1 MSNQNKLTLPLG
13 NGKTPLDIEN
23 AKLRN
28 TISILKSELLKHI
41 SLDELNNLLNQSKS
55 PSTANTNTNENGSST
70 LNSAS
75 NIIQSYS
82 NDNNNATP
90 TSAKFNTVTKLNTK
104 MSSSPST
111 LGLSNIMKKENV
123 APPRSRNRQS
133 DSSTSNQKAM
143 ETLQFNH
150 SDVSLTEA
158 ILEEDDEKVSASDYQ
173 TQHYLRSPAEQDLL
187 KNSDSASEDSD
198 DEFSLNSLTNK
209 NTDRSVKIKG
219 PHSEER
225 AKSLS
230 RPRSP
235 ISIKSPRLLDTELMD
250 FDTFSNN
257 ITQSNKQAD
266 IQSSISQSINDS
278 NKSFSSQFLDIPKEN
293 NNNVNNAMNLIK
305 ENDDLIAKENHNN
318 NLDLKFNSRILKP
331 PKSPA
336 PRSNN
341 VEDDKILA
349 EEDRR
354 NSEMSYNSS
363 IQLSPSPSI
372 MMTPKISQP
381 ANVKVKGLSPSPDL
395 KPATIEEHNKPA
407 TSTTYTTSR
416 IQIQSQNSLSTIKS
430 NNVNQTPTKLRASDS
445 NQVTSDDQSQRSSMY
460 ANSIQLS
467 QNDGLLLSPRAKQL
481 QSPRSASKNRHNVIY
496 DNKLHSPMRLEP
508 LDISEVESDF
518 KALNDYEKL
527 QLGID
532 IVKPEAK
539 KASPVKNEALFV
551 QPNELQNVEI
561 NLLSCIHYLEDTN
574 PKELGFLFR
583 VVDKKS
589 NKSLYEFSKKY
600 EQIVKLLSYLQR
612 YTKISLD
619 IPSHQRDED
628 GFVPKQIIGRHVN
641 INNIIRHAVKFGVDS
656 DNLSILIKLA
666 EFISTNISINT
677 FGNDLLNFSKFNN
690 DEVKVKLE
698 NYCMVKRYKTI
709 GSASPWKCRS
719 VGLIAERSNFWIKF
733 LDVRDNIQE
742 GLRLSSQTSL
752 EFFDNNEQ
760 DLEKYGCYNGFY
772 ISENGKKSAIGGSK
786 NNSKLYLS
794 FETREIRDNWI
805 KALYQIIKTGSLSNM
820 ELQQKQVFSDVQS
833 IKSDDSNDTNT
844 SARKH
849 RMRSLFP
856 FNKKDINTQGGEFTT
871 EVNSNDTAADSTI
884 VEGHVSD
891 SEAIED
897 NNKIFG
903 NFLHHALMKSSKKYN
918 DHVVPSI
925 IHNCIERLYMDDGYF
940 LKEQGI
946 FRISGSSLTIK
957 NLMEKYDKEY
967 DVDLRS
973 YDIHVVCSLMKTY
986 LRNIPDQGGILGNQ
1000 RSSSVDKLKEVCE
1013 QQSLNN
1019 TKIVD
1024 VIKETKRVLW
1034 NRDYIDVEH
1043 FDLCAVLFELLN
1055 KISLKSDSN
1064 KMNLRNLIIVFAP
1077 TLDLPVDVLAHFI
1090 RDYKYLFRKE
1100 ESFDETINRDD
1111 IKVNI
1116 PGM

>member
-1 MSNQNKLTLPLG
+1 MLNQNKLTLPLG
-13 NGKTPLDIEN
+13 KEKNPLDIEN
-23 AKLRN
+23 AKLRS
-28 TISILKSELLKHI
+28 TISILKSELMKHI
-41 SLDELNNLLNQSKS
+41 SLDELNNLLNQSKPLS
-55 PSTANTNTNENGSST
+55 AANTNENGSNT
-70 LNSAS
+70 LDTAS
-75 NIIQSYS
+75 KINQSYS
-82 NDNNNATP
+82 NDNNTVTP
-90 TSAKFNTVTKLNTK
+90 TSAKFNSITKSSTK

-111 LGLSNIMKKENV
+111 LGLSSIMRNENV

-133 DSSTSNQKAM
+133 DSSPSNQKAI
-143 ETLQFNH
+143 ENLQFNH

-158 ILEEDDEKVSASDYQ
+158 ILEEDDEKCSASDYH
-173 TQHYLRSPAEQDLL
+173 TQHSLRSPVEQDLL
-187 KNSDSASEDSD
+187 KNSDSASDDSD

-225 AKSLS
+225 AKPMS
-230 RPRSP
+230 RPISP

-250 FDTFSNN
+250 LDTFSKHT
-257 ITQSNKQAD
+257 TQNSTQAD
-266 IQSSISQSINDS
+266 IQSSISQSINDF
-278 NKSFSSQFLDIPKEN
+278 NKSFSSQFLDLPKEN
-293 NNNVNNAMNLIK
+293 RNNTNNAMNLIK
-305 ENDDLIAKENHNN
+305 ENDDIIARENLNH
-318 NLDLKFNSRILKP
+318 NLDLKFNGNVLKP

-336 PRSNN
+336 PRSNIF
-341 VEDDKILA
+341 EDGKTLA

-372 MMTPKISQP
+372 MMTPKMNQN

-395 KPATIEEHNKPA
+395 KPAKIEENNKPA

-430 NNVNQTPTKLRASDS
+430 NNVNQTPPNLKVGDS
-445 NQVTSDDQSQRSSMY
+445 NQLTSDDHSQRSSMY
-460 ANSIQLS
+460 ANSIQLN
-467 QNDGLLLSPRAKQL
+467 QNDGLLISPRAKQL

-508 LDISEVESDF
+508 LDLSEVESDF
-518 KALNDYEKL
+518 RTLNDYEKL

-532 IVKPEAK
+532 IVKPEVK
-539 KASPVKNEALFV
+539 KPSVVKNEALFV

-583 VVDKKS
+583 VIDKTS

-600 EQIVKLLSYLQR
+600 EQIVKLLGYLQR

-619 IPSHQRDED
+619 IPSFQRDED
-628 GFVPKQIIGRHVN
+628 GFVPKQIIGRHTN
-641 INNIIRHAVKFGVDS
+641 INNIIRHAVRFGVDS
-656 DNLSILIKLA
+656 DNLSVLIKLA

-677 FGNDLLNFSKFNN
+677 FGNDLLNFTKFNN

-719 VGLIAERSNFWIKF
+719 VGLIAENNNFWIKF
-733 LDVRDNIQE
+733 LDLRNSIQE
-742 GLRLSSQTSL
+742 GLKLSSQTSL

-772 ISENGKKSAIGGSK
+772 ISENGKKSSIGGSK
-786 NNSKLYLS
+786 NNNKLYLS

-820 ELQQKQVFSDVQS
+820 ELQQRQVFSDVQS
-833 IKSDDSNDTNT
+833 TKSNDSNDTNT

-856 FNKKDINTQGGEFTT
+856 FNKKDINTHAGEYNT
-871 EVNSNDTAADSTI
+871 ETHSNDTAADSTI
-884 VEGHVSD
+884 VEGHASD
-891 SEAIED
+891 GEATED

-903 NFLHHALMKSSKKYN
+903 NFLQYALMKSSKKYN
-918 DHVVPSI
+918 EHVVPSI
-925 IHNCIERLYMDDGYF
+925 IHNCIERLYMNDEYY

-957 NLMEKYDKEY
+957 NLMEKYDKDF

-1000 RSSSVDKLKEVCE
+1000 RSSCVDKLKEVCE
-1013 QQSLNN
+1013 QQSVNN
-1019 TKIVD
+1019 TKVAD
-1024 VIKETKRVLW
+1024 VIKEMKKVLW

-1043 FDLCAVLFELLN
+1043 LDLCAVLFELLN

-1090 RDYKYLFRKE
+1090 RDYRYLFIEE
-1100 ESFDETINRDD
+1100 ESFDESINRDD